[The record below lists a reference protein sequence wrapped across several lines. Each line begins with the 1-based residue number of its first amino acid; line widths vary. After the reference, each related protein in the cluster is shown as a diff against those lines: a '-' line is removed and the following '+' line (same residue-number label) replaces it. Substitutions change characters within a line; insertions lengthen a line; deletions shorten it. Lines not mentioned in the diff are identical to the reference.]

1 MKSSACVG
9 CPRSPLLTLVH
20 RHFAGVD
27 RVLLFVER
35 FCLKRV
41 GFLPCR
47 VFIS

>member
-1 MKSSACVG
+1 MLTTSD
-9 CPRSPLLTLVH
+9 TLVR

-27 RVLLFVER
+27 RVLLLVNR

-41 GFLPCR
+41 GFFPWR